1 MRYQKSQS
9 YQKYFTES
17 SKKYMTA
24 LEDFFSDRKVVKAIK
39 KEFPYKKATP
49 IDALRVACCQMMI
62 EVAKADGNFSIE
74 EEIIIEEITRYNVDP
89 EKVKDFAGGYL
100 LNGNGVPLI
109 MGYACF
115 IEEHLRQTKNEE
127 ITVVDDLM
135 TLFDDIISATKGS
148 DGKNDNIEA
157 FARIKIMKN
166 IKAFVD
172 DYRVSKQAGYLVW
185 AYNIK

>member
-24 LEDFFSDRKVVKAIK
+24 LEEFFSDRKVVKAIK

-127 ITVVDDLM
+127 IYQNENKSLQ
-135 TLFDDIISATKGS
+135 KW
-148 DGKNDNIEA
+148 
-157 FARIKIMKN
+157 RIFYLQGRIH
-166 IKAFVD
+166 
-172 DYRVSKQAGYLVW
+172 YGVSSSLRAPW
-185 AYNIK
+185 I